1 MSKYPISMAELDKRF
16 ATQEACMD
24 YLAELRWPSGFVCPR
39 CKSGKAWHM
48 SNGLVLC
55 GRCRHQQSILAG
67 TVFQDTH
74 IPLPTWFRAIWHIC
88 ANKNGMSAQNLQRLL
103 GLRSYNTAWLCLHKL
118 RRAMVRPG
126 RERLSGI
133 VEVDETYLGGPQEGK
148 RGRGAFGKELV
159 FIAVEIRG
167 RKIGR
172 IRLHCIPDVSCKTLE
187 LSVAEEIQKGAAIR
201 SDGWIGYKGIKSLGY
216 DHEVTVKGDEE
227 LAEIVLPKCHLV
239 VSLLK
244 RWILGTLQGNVGC
257 GHLQDYLN
265 EFTFRFNRRSSK
277 SRGLLFYRLAEL
289 AVATAPNPRSTII
302 PQPDLEEG

>member
-1 MSKYPISMAELDKRF
+1 MAELDKRF
-16 ATQEACMD
+16 DTREACLS
-24 YLAELRWPSGFVCPR
+24 YLAELRWPAGFICPHCASR
-39 CKSGKAWHM
+39 KAWHM
-48 SNGLVLC
+48 SNGLMLC
-55 GRCRHQQSILAG
+55 SNCRYQQSILAG
-67 TVFQDTH
+67 TIFQNTH
-74 IPLPTWFRAIWHIC
+74 IPLQTWFRAMWLLC

-133 VEVDETYLGGPQEGK
+133 VEVDEAYLGGPQEGK
-148 RGRGAFGKELV
+148 RGRGEFGKELV
-159 FIAVEIRG
+159 FVAAEIRG
-167 RKIGR
+167 KKIGR
-172 IRLHCIPDVSCKTLE
+172 IRLRCIPDVSGNTLE
-187 LSVAEEIQKGAAIR
+187 LSVTEEIQKGAVIK
-201 SDGWIGYKGIKSLGY
+201 SDGWSGYSGIKSLGY
-216 DHEVTVKGDEE
+216 GHEVAIKGDGE
-227 LAEIVLPKCHLV
+227 LAAIVLPRCHLV

-244 RWILGTLQGNVGC
+244 RWILGTLQGNVGK

-302 PQPDLEEG
+302 PQHGPEDD

>member
-1 MSKYPISMAELDKRF
+1 MTELEKRF
-16 ATQEACMD
+16 AAREACMD
-24 YLAELRWPSGFVCPR
+24 YLAELRWPSGFACPR
-39 CKSGKAWHM
+39 CTSGKVWHM
-48 SNGLVLC
+48 GNGLVLC
-55 GRCRHQQSILAG
+55 ASCRHQQSVLAG

-74 IPLPTWFRAIWHIC
+74 IPLQTWFRAMWHLC

-133 VEVDETYLGGPQEGK
+133 VEVDETYLGGSQEGK

-167 RKIGR
+167 HKIGR
-172 IRLHCIPDVSCKTLE
+172 IRLHCISDVSGATLE
-187 LSVAEEIQKGAAIR
+187 TSVTEEIQKGAVIR
-201 SDGWIGYKGIKSLGY
+201 SDGWRGYNGIKGLGY
-216 DHEVTVKGDEE
+216 EHEVVVKTDEE
-227 LAEIVLPKCHLV
+227 LGEIVLPKCHLV
-239 VSLLK
+239 ISLLK

-277 SRGLLFYRLAEL
+277 SRGLLFHRLAEL

-302 PQPDLEEG
+302 PQHGPKEG

>member
-1 MSKYPISMAELDKRF
+1 
-16 ATQEACMD
+16 
-24 YLAELRWPSGFVCPR
+24 
-39 CKSGKAWHM
+39 
-48 SNGLVLC
+48 
-55 GRCRHQQSILAG
+55 
-67 TVFQDTH
+67 
-74 IPLPTWFRAIWHIC
+74 
-88 ANKNGMSAQNLQRLL
+88 
-103 GLRSYNTAWLCLHKL
+103 
-118 RRAMVRPG
+118 MVRPD

-133 VEVDETYLGGPQEGK
+133 VEVDETYFGGPQEGK

-159 FIAVEIRG
+159 FVAVETRG
-167 RKIGR
+167 HKMGR
-172 IRLHCIPDVSCKTLE
+172 IRLRCIPDVSGRTLE
-187 LSVAEEIQKGAAIR
+187 LAVAEEIQEGATIR
-201 SDGWIGYKGIKSLGY
+201 SDGWGGYNGIKSLGY
-216 DHEVTVKGDEE
+216 GHEVAVKGDEE

-302 PQPDLEEG
+302 SQHGSEDG